1 MSSGTESELSSLSFS
16 SSPGL
21 PDTCLPSTCPTVQLV
36 PKSTSDRLLQ
46 KFFDATVFDFDY
58 EQSGLSFLCH
68 RFTYPSICMPPN
80 PIAVS
85 NFWNFRSW
93 LSTVILAKPNHRIND
108 KPTDANREIGGAQ
121 GRHEIERRVQSVAV
135 RRLRER
141 AVDFL
146 SKESEAGEGELL
158 GILCFLGNPFEIR
171 IPTSNILSLAG
182 ANTHVHQA
190 ASRRQLKEAIYK
202 VLFDM
207 NVPAVCA
214 INQATLALY
223 AGRRTS
229 GIIVNIGFQVTSIVP
244 SLMFPVSKLMLY
256 GF

>member
-1 MSSGTESELSSLSFS
+1 MQVKSSSQPMVLSILICHYNDTES
-16 SSPGL
+16 
-21 PDTCLPSTCPTVQLV
+21 
-36 PKSTSDRLLQ
+36 
-46 KFFDATVFDFDY
+46 
-58 EQSGLSFLCH
+58 
-68 RFTYPSICMPPN
+68 
-80 PIAVS
+80 
-85 NFWNFRSW
+85 
-93 LSTVILAKPNHRIND
+93 AK
-108 KPTDANREIGGAQ
+108 
-121 GRHEIERRVQSVAV
+121 
-135 RRLRER
+135 
-141 AVDFL
+141 
-146 SKESEAGEGELL
+146 
-158 GILCFLGNPFEIR
+158 
-171 IPTSNILSLAG
+171 
-182 ANTHVHQA
+182 